1 MLAWSQ
7 EEQVE
12 ALAQLSAVMQFGWSV
27 NRALRFEVFI
37 HKVDC
42 LQDDQKLEVQREI
55 HRRVLDQ
62 CLQSFEPD
70 RIAQL
75 NNLIRC
81 ACASAASDLP
91 ATTCALLFPLLH
103 STPLPSASFGP
114 LSFLPPRSPDS
125 TNPNPCESLL
135 SFAFHKHSH
144 ASRYA
149 TLIIYTS
156 TVYQMCLLYL
166 VYHVNTNHMICN
178 VVKCNNCKVYRS
190 L

>member
-1 MLAWSQ
+1 MRLAFLNHCPVRAKCSRGAQ

-42 LQDDQKLEVQREI
+42 LQDDQKREVQREI

-62 CLQSFEPD
+62 CLQSFEPE

-81 ACASAASDLP
+81 ASAATSDPP
-91 ATTCALLFPLLH
+91 AAPPLAQLRTSPPGLFPSCL
-103 STPLPSASFGP
+103 PLPLTQPIQTHARLTLLWILLRFTNAR
-114 LSFLPPRSPDS
+114 LPP
-125 TNPNPCESLL
+125 TVTVTYLL
-135 SFAFHKHSH
+135 VLF
-144 ASRYA
+144 
-149 TLIIYTS
+149 
-156 TVYQMCLLYL
+156 QMCLRRH
-166 VYHVNTNHMICN
+166 HVNTNHMICN
-178 VVKCNNCKVYRS
+178 VEHVVRGYS
-190 L
+190 

>member
-1 MLAWSQ
+1 MRSRGAQ

-62 CLQSFEPD
+62 CLASFEPE

-81 ACASAASDLP
+81 VSAA
-91 ATTCALLFPLLH
+91 TCDTLSVAPPIVRLSSVFPLLLAFSDSANAH
-103 STPLPSASFGP
+103 SKPMRDLACQ
-114 LSFLPPRSPDS
+114 LPPALCTTYSYV
-125 TNPNPCESLL
+125 L
-135 SFAFHKHSH
+135 
-144 ASRYA
+144 
-149 TLIIYTS
+149 
-156 TVYQMCLLYL
+156 
-166 VYHVNTNHMICN
+166 
-178 VVKCNNCKVYRS
+178 NNK
-190 L
+190 